1 MLDDKFCYLEPS
13 KQFFSFESILDSC
26 RCTFLKCCLKLSQ
39 LRFKTILLI
48 CFTDSPELTN
58 FNVMN
63 SGSSSPTGHEAHSPE
78 SNSGAPP
85 QGLIQQHC
93 AICGDR
99 ATGKHY
105 GAASCDGCKGF
116 FRRSVRKNHIYS
128 CRYDQENLI
137 DSFLSAPKSLYGIFL
152 ALSLT
157 LQTVKGRELLENL
170 SFKQRI
176 LK

>member
-1 MLDDKFCYLEPS
+1 MCARTHSSEECWTTSSAFLNIASNFSPLNRSSTLVDVRSKML
-13 KQFFSFESILDSC
+13 FEV
-26 RCTFLKCCLKLSQ
+26 LSQ
-39 LRFKTILLI
+39 LRFKVILLI
-48 CFTDSPELTN
+48 CFTDSPELNN

-128 CRYDQENLI
+128 CRYDLKIVNGKNLI
-137 DSFLSAPKSLYGIFL
+137 DSFVGS
-152 ALSLT
+152 
-157 LQTVKGRELLENL
+157 
-170 SFKQRI
+170 
-176 LK
+176 